1 MSSFQH
7 KFLKIIQEEEE
18 DPTMDA
24 SSAAD
29 REAFDAGLDDGTPP
43 EAFDDVPANPI
54 ADFEAQQSAKTI
66 GVLTNWVNNV
76 EGFIEQLNGLSPDSM
91 NAQLNQTDCGSI
103 MSDVARSE
111 SKKISRI
118 AQDLSSLGESL
129 KQYLLTAQNKDSKKD
144 TI

>member
-24 SSAAD
+24 SGTTDKQAFEASLD
-29 REAFDAGLDDGTPP
+29 RDTSPDAFN
-43 EAFDDVPANPI
+43 DVPSNPV

-66 GVLTNWVNNV
+66 GVLTNWVSNV

-129 KQYLLTAQNKDSKKD
+129 KQYLLTAQNKDNKKD